1 LLLSFLFYQG
11 VATID
16 TLLEDSAWLRLP
28 NELVAS
34 EVALDVVP
42 VLRRVHGSLDV
53 LFGAAAN
60 PEFVQK
66 LAKDMLA
73 RTGVMFSRGY
83 TEHAFHTLIESQLG
97 HMLAVEGLPATIQSE
112 RVFSPAGEPPSPP
125 TEVIGR
131 KGDVCADITLVNSSA
146 GVANVFELKWAR
158 PVGSSLA
165 RGQVDS
171 DSVVVEASL
180 TQQQRQR
187 LVTRLKSEQ
196 EKGSKKKKKKE
207 PKEKAADKQALL
219 ELSNAPQVRVKLI
232 TLAEI
237 AADQARECAKR
248 LLHADPQVDIVHA
261 YGVAGAGAHASVS
274 SVTLRRHESGVSAGA
289 P

>member
-1 LLLSFLFYQG
+1 
-11 VATID
+11 
-16 TLLEDSAWLRLP
+16 
-28 NELVAS
+28 
-34 EVALDVVP
+34 
-42 VLRRVHGSLDV
+42 
-53 LFGAAAN
+53 
-60 PEFVQK
+60 
-66 LAKDMLA
+66 MLA

-131 KGDVCADITLVNSSA
+131 KGDVRADITLVNSSA

-180 TQQQRQR
+180 TQQQRQW
-187 LVTRLKSEQ
+187 LVARLKSEQ

-207 PKEKAADKQALL
+207 PKEKAEAAAAKEQALL

-248 LLHADPQVDIVHA
+248 LLHAEPQVNVVHA
-261 YGVAGAGAHASVS
+261 YGVAGAGAHVSVS
-274 SVTLRRHESGVSAGA
+274 SVTLRCHESGVSAGA